1 MILPEIS
8 NHPSAPAKKA
18 FKTLSL
24 NLNPSNQC
32 QPTHNHNLVGPG
44 QVVIPIDIWYQ
55 PCKTHLVS
63 TNKTTI
69 KPTKQ
74 QSQSDLGHVGPSNV
88 MHINHIIPYPT
99 TIQPSTPIPR
109 QPTWLTTITT
119 RSTPGR
125 WWPAMSWMS
134 RALHLARS
142 PSVCKHWM
150 SINEHCQSCRR

>member
-1 MILPEIS
+1 MMILPEIS
-8 NHPSAPAKKA
+8 NHPSAPAKKT

-44 QVVIPIDIWYQ
+44 QVVIDICYQ
-55 PCKTHLVS
+55 PRKTHLVL

-99 TIQPSTPIPR
+99 TIPPSIPTPC

-142 PSVCKHWM
+142 PSVCKHWT